1 MIPSGIY
8 RFAAPIIRDVSSTFD
23 PNEMVLRFRERADAV
38 KRRGFPPVE
47 GPERQRFI
55 EAANLDFQDFAMLG
69 DATATLED
77 GILRLEID
85 LRPPSIFFRRFLT
98 AAARAPGPRTTARAP
113 LVSFAERLGC
123 DRPLRRSRC
132 STCAAVAKSR
142 RPWLSR
148 FVACLSGVGN
158 EDCIE
163 PSSDTKEGRCR
174 TCGGRC
180 SSTVVVGE
188 VPWRSS

>member
-1 MIPSGIY
+1 M
-8 RFAAPIIRDVSSTFD
+8 AAFFHVHSSLAAGHNWRRPQPRSTELNIHDTKWKSLCSPYHRDVPTFD

-85 LRPPSIFFRRFLT
+85 LRPPS
-98 AAARAPGPRTTARAP
+98 
-113 LVSFAERLGC
+113 S
-123 DRPLRRSRC
+123 
-132 STCAAVAKSR
+132 
-142 RPWLSR
+142 
-148 FVACLSGVGN
+148 
-158 EDCIE
+158 
-163 PSSDTKEGRCR
+163 
-174 TCGGRC
+174 
-180 SSTVVVGE
+180 
-188 VPWRSS
+188 